1 MLQTADLTIRLNAA
15 DDVIIARTELP
26 KGTEV
31 ISEKIKV
38 SGVIPAGHKVATCA
52 LKVGDPVRRYNQIIG
67 FVTQNIQPGDHVHVH
82 NLAMGDFERDYAFC
96 EDFVPSVVNP
106 NPATFM
112 GIKRSDGRVATRNYL
127 GVISSV
133 NCSAHVCR
141 LIAKFFDDEFLAQY
155 PNIDGVVPI
164 HHRTGC
170 GMGAEG
176 EPIEY
181 LRRTLGGY
189 AIHPNFYS
197 TLLIGLGC
205 EANQINNLLAAQ
217 GLTRSDRLKAF
228 TIQETGGTRKTVQQ
242 GIDLIKE
249 MLPDANKVTREV
261 VPASHLTLGLECG
274 GSDGYS
280 GISANPA
287 LGAAADLLVQNG
299 GTAILSETPEVY
311 GAEHL
316 LTRRAATKEVGE
328 KLVRRIK
335 WWEDYTTRLGGEM
348 NNNPSPGNKA
358 GGLTTILEKSL
369 GAVAKGGT
377 QGMMDVYEYAEQVT
391 AKGFVFM
398 DTPGYDPVSVTGH
411 VAGGANIACFTTGRG
426 SAYGC
431 KPSPSIKLATN
442 SALFEKQEDD
452 MDINCGTIID
462 GTATVDQVGQQ
473 IFDRIL
479 EVASGNQSKSE
490 QWGYGEDEFAPWVL
504 GPTM

>member
-1 MLQTADLTIRLNAA
+1 
-15 DDVIIARTELP
+15 
-26 KGTEV
+26 
-31 ISEKIKV
+31 
-38 SGVIPAGHKVATCA
+38 
-52 LKVGDPVRRYNQIIG
+52 
-67 FVTQNIQPGDHVHVH
+67 
-82 NLAMGDFERDYAFC
+82 
-96 EDFVPSVVNP
+96 
-106 NPATFM
+106 
-112 GIKRSDGRVATRNYL
+112 
-127 GVISSV
+127 
-133 NCSAHVCR
+133 
-141 LIAKFFDDEFLAQY
+141 
-155 PNIDGVVPI
+155 
-164 HHRTGC
+164 
-170 GMGAEG
+170 MGAEG

-431 KPSPSIKLATN
+431 KPSPSIKLATK

-452 MDINCGTIID
+452 REINCGTIID